1 MKYLE
6 NLSNLYEKELQN
18 MLKLCVILQTLGIQL
33 LIHHNNNMSNHKKL
47 NNIKV
52 TTYQLI
58 KNNKN
63 IKMKI

>member
-63 IKMKI
+63 IKMKT